1 MYGEKGGE
9 MVALEI
15 KCHLNKKSEN
25 ESKVIMLEV
34 RKRR

>member
-15 KCHLNKKSEN
+15 KCHLNKKSESEN
-25 ESKVIMLEV
+25 KVIM
-34 RKRR
+34 